1 MPQQFSC
8 LAYLSLGESENCEH
22 FQIHAGLV
30 FHNNCV
36 ASLSLN
42 CCGGLLGMVEYSH
55 CVVAGGRLEGR
66 AGPGRESEEET
77 AGILPRQSSPATDR
91 QTDLF
96 TQNRRFKYPP
106 ANRITEPNIQT
117 QITFDVASAA
127 GLSSV
132 HKLIG
137 PAVFLIVS

>member
-1 MPQQFSC
+1 M
-8 LAYLSLGESENCEH
+8 
-22 FQIHAGLV
+22 
-30 FHNNCV
+30 
-36 ASLSLN
+36 
-42 CCGGLLGMVEYSH
+42 
-55 CVVAGGRLEGR
+55 
-66 AGPGRESEEET
+66 PGRESEEET

-127 GLSSV
+127 GLSSG